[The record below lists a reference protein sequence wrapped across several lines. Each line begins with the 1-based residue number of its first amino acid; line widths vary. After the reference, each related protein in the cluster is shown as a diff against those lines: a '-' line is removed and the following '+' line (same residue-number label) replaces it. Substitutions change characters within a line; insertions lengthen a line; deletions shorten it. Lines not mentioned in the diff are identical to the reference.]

1 MLSRF
6 PVTQCLAPHP
16 WHMGSTSRTQW
27 AKMNKMMNIRLEDVV
42 RGSWKELEGDGGI
55 VDMIMTHYTQ
65 EIKHKY

>member
-1 MLSRF
+1 
-6 PVTQCLAPHP
+6 
-16 WHMGSTSRTQW
+16 MGSTSRTQW

-42 RGSWKELEGDGGI
+42 RGSWKELEGDGGM